1 MRIDEV
7 EQLDEFPFQNVGKF
21 GWKSLVPFTG
31 DRSARVATNAAQK
44 QANAKIK
51 YFADKNTATWM
62 SKLTNLKASK
72 PTITPVE
79 IAKSFKA
86 YVALANGG
94 KPVTGIAMPDPSNGK
109 LVLEF
114 FKMLGS
120 KLLSSAPSSTKPKKP
135 KVALVASITPNTG
148 PSAGGTTVVITGR
161 NFTGATEVKF
171 GATSASSFT
180 VNKPDTI
187 TAVSPAMPG
196 GAGGMSTGYGGV
208 MPTGDADI
216 IITTPGGSSAPSA
229 TTKFTYT

>member
-7 EQLDEFPFQNVGKF
+7 EQLDEYPFQNVGKF
-21 GWKSLVPFTG
+21 GWKSLIPFTG
-31 DRSARVATNAAQK
+31 DRSARMATNAAEK

-62 SKLTNLKASK
+62 TKLVNLKASK

-86 YVALANGG
+86 YAALANGG
-94 KPVTGIAMPDPSNGK
+94 KPVTGIAIPDPSNGK

-114 FKMLGS
+114 FKTLGS

-135 KVALVASITPNTG
+135 KVPLIASVTPNTG
-148 PSAGGTTVVITGR
+148 PSVGGTTVTIKGR
-161 NFTGATEVKF
+161 NFVDTKEVKF
-171 GATSASSFT
+171 GATPASSFSVT
-180 VNKPDTI
+180 KPDTI
-187 TAVSPAMPG
+187 VAVSPSMPG
-196 GAGGMSTGYGGV
+196 MGYGGV

-216 IITTPGGSSAPSA
+216 IIVTASGSSVPSA
-229 TTKFTYT
+229 TSKFTYT